1 MKDIIEYLKA
11 HPVEREII
19 LLELLKDDTISIA
32 KLVELKETS
41 MRIALS
47 RNKEEIANGYA
58 LILRYR
64 EGLNK
69 KTINEDADRFLSESS
84 YTGLGKY
91 ELKKK

>member
-1 MKDIIEYLKA
+1 MEDIIEYLKT
-11 HPVEREII
+11 HPFEREII

-41 MRIALS
+41 MRTVLS

-91 ELKKK
+91 EPREK